1 MRLHGKVALITG
13 AGSGIGR
20 ATAERF
26 AAAGARVAV
35 CDIVPERV
43 DEVVAAIRDAGGEA
57 LGITMDIARQ
67 EDVDRAVASTLSAY
81 GRLDIL
87 VNNAGIM
94 DRMLP
99 VADVP
104 DDLWDRIM
112 AVNVTGPFRLT
123 RRIVP
128 IMLKQGSGSIV
139 NVSSVA
145 GLGGGKAGTAY
156 TTSKH
161 ALLGL
166 TKSVAWLHAR
176 EGIRC
181 NAVCPGGVETNIGM
195 GGEPS
200 EAGLARLGVGFPTA
214 VRTGDPE
221 EIANVILFLAS
232 DEASL
237 VNGVAVAA
245 DAGWVAM

>member
-1 MRLHGKVALITG
+1 MRLQDKVALITG

-26 AAAGARVAV
+26 AAEGARVVA

-43 DEVVAAIRDAGGEA
+43 DEVTAAIREFGGEV
-57 LGITMDIARQ
+57 LGVTMDISRQ
-67 EDVDRAVASTLSAY
+67 DDVDRAVEAALGAY

-123 RRIVP
+123 RKVVP
-128 IMLKQGSGSIV
+128 IMLKQGGGSIV

-161 ALLGL
+161 ALVGM

-181 NAVCPGGVETNIGM
+181 NAVCPGGVSTNIGM

-214 VRTGDPE
+214 VRTGDPA

-232 DEASL
+232 EEASL
-237 VNGVAVAA
+237 INGVAVAA
-245 DAGWVAM
+245 DGGWVAM